1 MFLFQ
6 RIDQTALRR
15 HLKDGIID
23 SMICSL
29 GKLNQKKNV
38 YIVSW
43 TAFHLNFII
52 TSATSVFFFINILRS
67 AWFKVIL
74 KAILQSV
81 LVLKSRLINF
91 NELRNKITWRL
102 WKNQS
107 HFLDVH
113 LHLHSSLGNPLAF
126 FPLGISI
133 DTMEGHQKPSYS
145 FPVLSPY
152 YSNPLKFWRKVE
164 TGFKK
169 NIDFFFNSPLNCLR
183 PRAADVIN
191 IF

>member
-52 TSATSVFFFINILRS
+52 TSATSVFFFINNLRS

-113 LHLHSSLGNPLAF
+113 LHLHSSLGKSI
-126 FPLGISI
+126 GIL
-133 DTMEGHQKPSYS
+133 S
-145 FPVLSPY
+145 FRYVKRPHGR
-152 YSNPLKFWRKVE
+152 PLK
-164 TGFKK
+164 T
-169 NIDFFFNSPLNCLR
+169 LL
-183 PRAADVIN
+183 
-191 IF
+191 